1 MWSLINK
8 YTRKIIYDITCVTI
22 KTISTTEN
30 NKSYN
35 TRDDY
40 NYTSDTKIIIIS
52 TALKVK
58 DLQINNKR
66 NRLNFYLILRKFPSY
81 NYSVPDCISSRLP

>member
-22 KTISTTEN
+22 NTISTTEN
-30 NKSYN
+30 NNSYN
-35 TRDDY
+35 TTDDY
-40 NYTSDTKIIIIS
+40 SYTSDTKIIVIS

-58 DLQINNKR
+58 NLQINNKR
-66 NRLNFYLILRKFPSY
+66 NHLNFYLNSRKFPSY

>member
-1 MWSLINK
+1 MWTL
-8 YTRKIIYDITCVTI
+8 
-22 KTISTTEN
+22 N
-30 NKSYN
+30 NKDVRNKFTIISAIEKSNSYN
-35 TRDDY
+35 TTDDY

-66 NRLNFYLILRKFPSY
+66 NRLIFYLILRKFPSY

>member
-35 TRDDY
+35 TTDHY
-40 NYTSDTKIIIIS
+40 SYTTDTKIIIIS

-58 DLQINNKR
+58 NLEINNKR
-66 NRLNFYLILRKFPSY
+66 NHLNFYLNLRKSPSY